1 MIGLSGR
8 LQAREIVRRQTD
20 NDGLQRSTQLAGLVP
35 RGANYTFDVIAY
47 VGLEDLLA
55 GRPVDAPFATTLGRE
70 VLLAFHYWILD
81 YRSDGRRRGY
91 PFDPYTLYLHRRL
104 VRGGEAMDRLYA
116 SRGETADGRTAAT
129 QDGAR

>member
-55 GRPVDAPFATTLGRE
+55 GRPVDASFATTLGRE

-104 VRGGEAMDRLYA
+104 VRGARRWTGCWPTPPCNARLPMCCVT
-116 SRGETADGRTAAT
+116 SDNF
-129 QDGAR
+129 